1 MKIVL
6 FEEARTEA
14 FLALVAVPH
23 KHLAISLEYVFGEF
37 CKSRRTCI
45 YFLLRN
51 TSDIPATLPS
61 SISFVRLLRRTA
73 IPMQLEQCLPN
84 GIP

>member
-23 KHLAISLEYVFGEF
+23 KCLAISLEYVSGEF
-37 CKSRRTCI
+37 CKSRRTCV

-51 TSDIPATLPS
+51 TSDVPATLPQHLVCPITS
-61 SISFVRLLRRTA
+61 SHRNSDSTWTVSPKRYSV
-73 IPMQLEQCLPN
+73 
-84 GIP
+84 

>member
-23 KHLAISLEYVFGEF
+23 K
-37 CKSRRTCI
+37 
-45 YFLLRN
+45 
-51 TSDIPATLPS
+51 
-61 SISFVRLLRRTA
+61 RL
-73 IPMQLEQCLPN
+73 
-84 GIP
+84 